1 MSAVSVDHRNR
12 HNGRSERRESAGSL
26 LCPPHSETAAVLL
39 MLCWTRRRLG
49 VGSSKPWTHRL
60 RDAPLADLVAGGYL
74 VTNLCARARE
84 MALTGTPCRR
94 CFRNHRHDPV
104 DRRVDSPPASRD
116 ARCSLRDRPL
126 RGIGL
131 GRARDRDRLRYCAD
145 TLPRGGQAVVW
156 HRSCQR
162 RLGGSAG
169 RAALVRA
176 SAAIMCWSTPAGG
189 SWRKRDGITETS
201 VRRFRSL
208 APWKIGGSWARAAV
222 EALLTSSRAASYA
235 LLDRGR
241 CEHRHRAQLGE
252 DVDLVKADPRFDR
265 ELVFVAGDQD
275 SLDGKLLPGRRQRAR
290 GTHHRPVMRSL

>member
-145 TLPRGGQAVVW
+145 TLPRGVRRLCGTGHVSAAWGAVLGGRHSYVRAQ
-156 HRSCQR
+156 RSCVGR
-162 RLGGSAG
+162 RLRGGLGESGMASRKPLSDDFDHLPLGKSA
-169 RAALVRA
+169 
-176 SAAIMCWSTPAGG
+176 
-189 SWRKRDGITETS
+189 
-201 VRRFRSL
+201 
-208 APWKIGGSWARAAV
+208 
-222 EALLTSSRAASYA
+222 
-235 LLDRGR
+235 DRGHVRLWKPGSRRAGPQVTR
-241 CEHRHRAQLGE
+241 C
-252 DVDLVKADPRFDR
+252 
-265 ELVFVAGDQD
+265 
-275 SLDGKLLPGRRQRAR
+275 
-290 GTHHRPVMRSL
+290 